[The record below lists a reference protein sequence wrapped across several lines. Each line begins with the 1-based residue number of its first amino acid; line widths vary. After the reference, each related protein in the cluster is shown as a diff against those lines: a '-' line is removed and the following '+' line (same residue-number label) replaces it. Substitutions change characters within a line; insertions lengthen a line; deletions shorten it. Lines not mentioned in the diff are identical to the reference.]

1 MSDSGST
8 AEDHGAAARG
18 KRPSPWQPGALFHAT
33 RRYPRRSRAGR
44 VDRLA
49 GILRHGL
56 RAPADCPDGS
66 VCSDL
71 SIRVTGMAV
80 SYDSLVFLHRFG
92 AESAIYTIGEP
103 GRFFV
108 FVNPALPVLTPGDL
122 GANWPILCQD
132 EVYVRDRVPP
142 EHLTCVV
149 VHPDDAESVVAEFRA
164 DFRRLGIPLLDHDG
178 NIVWEPA

>member
-1 MSDSGST
+1 MSEPGSV
-8 AEDHGAAARG
+8 ARNHEAAARC
-18 KRPSPWQPGALFHAT
+18 KRSSPWQPGALFHAT
-33 RRYPRRSRAGR
+33 RRYPWRSRAGR

-92 AESAIYTIGEP
+92 DESAIYTISEP

-108 FVNPALPVLTPGDL
+108 FVDPALPVLTPEEL
-122 GANWPILCQD
+122 GANWPVLCRD
-132 EVYVRDRVPP
+132 EVYVRDRVSP

-149 VHPDDAESVVAEFRA
+149 IHPEDAESVAAEFRD
-164 DFRRLGIPLLDHDG
+164 DFRRLAIPLFDHDG